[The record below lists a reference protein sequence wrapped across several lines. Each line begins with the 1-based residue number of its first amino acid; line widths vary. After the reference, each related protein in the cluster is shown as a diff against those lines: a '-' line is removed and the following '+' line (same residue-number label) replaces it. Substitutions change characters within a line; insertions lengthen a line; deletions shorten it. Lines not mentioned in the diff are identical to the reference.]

1 MTMLLRLVAG
11 LTAPAI
17 VLTALIVVGV
27 VVSRLMRDR
36 WDLLIEHGRDSVRHA
51 LALLLMLGTL
61 AGTVWTFSNGSLSV
75 SGLWESLI
83 SVGGVAAALELGVIY
98 CGIHLGELDQ
108 RIATA
113 RREEQR
119 AELRR
124 QRKELYRWF
133 YGVAAISA
141 AANLIFRAQQ
151 LHNVWLA
158 ILPAGAPIVL
168 VILFAIKLR
177 PLPRDH
183 AEIGRQSAQRGL
195 VMMASQAQGV
205 MMRSLRK
212 MGRGHVLTDDE
223 RAQLAMALSFQRAYI
238 SGDQQQALDQ
248 IIATQAPPAG
258 LIDAPAGAGATG
270 GQWLTAKELQG
281 LYGISERAAQVWVSQ
296 TPGRRHR
303 PHSNA
308 WEAPAATIYAA
319 HGVPAVSGEIGAG
332 ESAPRRRTRRPAQES
347 AGDPLI
353 DAAIAPSA
361 AAGLQLAATIP
372 QPGATNLTQ
381 EGYTQPI

>member
-1 MTMLLRLVAG
+1 MTTVLRLIAG

-17 VLTALIVVGV
+17 ILAALIVVGA

-36 WDLLIEHGRDSVRHA
+36 WDLLIEHGRDGIRHA

-61 AGTVWTFSNGSLSV
+61 AGTVWTFSNGSLSI

-98 CGIHLGELDQ
+98 CGIHIGELDQ
-108 RIATA
+108 RILTA

-141 AANLIFRAQQ
+141 AANLIFRSQQ
-151 LHNVWLA
+151 LHSFWLA
-158 ILPAGAPIVL
+158 LLPAGAPVVL

-195 VMMASQAQGV
+195 VMMASQAQAV

-212 MGRGHVLTDDE
+212 MGKGHTLSDAE
-223 RAQLAMALSFQRAYI
+223 RQQLAMALSFQRAFI
-238 SGDQQQALDQ
+238 PGDQQQALDQ
-248 IIATQAPPAG
+248 IIATQAPPQ
-258 LIDAPAGAGATG
+258 LLEAPAGHAGANAVAVG
-270 GQWLTAKELQG
+270 GQWLTAQDLQR
-281 LYGISERAAQVWVSQ
+281 LYTLAPRTAQLWLSQ
-296 TPGRRHR
+296 TPGRRRRAHTT
-303 PHSNA
+303 A

-319 HGVPAVSGEIGAG
+319 HGVPAVSGESGPGEPAG
-332 ESAPRRRTRRPAQES
+332 RTRRRKP
-347 AGDPLI
+347 
-353 DAAIAPSA
+353 APSDVLEA
-361 AAGLQLAATIP
+361 PITADEAPSYAGELQLAALTTHS
-372 QPGATNLTQ
+372 GAG
-381 EGYTQPI
+381 EEYTATT

>member
-1 MTMLLRLVAG
+1 MSISQLAG
-11 LTAPAI
+11 ELIAPAI
-17 VLTALIVVGV
+17 ILAALIVIGV

-61 AGTVWTFSNGSLSV
+61 AGTVWTFSDGSLSV
-75 SGLWESLI
+75 SGIWESLI

-98 CGIHLGELDQ
+98 CGIHIGELDQ
-108 RIATA
+108 RILTA
-113 RREEQR
+113 RKADDRSRFVDQR
-119 AELRR
+119 DELM
-124 QRKELYRWF
+124 KWF
-133 YGVAAISA
+133 YAIAAISA
-141 AANLIFRAQQ
+141 AANYLFRLQQ
-151 LHNVWLA
+151 LHSWWQA
-158 ILPAGAPIVL
+158 ILPAVAPVVL
-168 VILFAIKLR
+168 VILFTIKLR

-195 VMMASQAQGV
+195 VMMASQAQAV

-353 DAAIAPSA
+353 DATIAPSA
-361 AAGLQLAATIP
+361 AAGLQLAATIA
-372 QPGATNLTQ
+372 QSGATNLAQ
-381 EGYTQPI
+381 EGYTQTT